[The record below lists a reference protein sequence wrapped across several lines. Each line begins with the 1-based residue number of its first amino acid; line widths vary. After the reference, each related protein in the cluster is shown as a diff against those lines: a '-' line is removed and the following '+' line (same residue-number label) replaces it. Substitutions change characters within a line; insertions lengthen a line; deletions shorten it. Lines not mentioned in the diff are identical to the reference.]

1 MSILSST
8 GKIYVIRT
16 PVCGRFGMYRLLA
29 KLTSGDFGVS
39 WDGVSEITIVT
50 FNKRRSMCNI
60 LHIDQYGTD
69 KLIRKLNE
77 GVYKIYL
84 EETLT
89 VDMFSGYP
97 AALKELEEAYG
108 VKITL
113 TSCLTHLRR
122 PLHQYLSDNCLI
134 KVYQDLI
141 TEAESFANFNKALT
155 KRSKTQKDLSN
166 NDIILLSIYYFINS
180 IYAIESEVVLR
191 HRFNVQTEEF
201 KADLLQART
210 DSSSLVIDAIYK
222 LARMFVAKNPHLF
235 NIKQNNETG
244 ELKFFGIAQR
254 REAKAIAFLLNNE
267 EQMRVFLTNPE
278 VETNESSCERALR
291 TGVLAKNSFN
301 FIASPDGMEAFSDY
315 QTIEATC
322 RLNSVSTVAYLIW
335 LASNIRYRLI
345 KQKKQGKDDPT
356 MFVMP
361 GNVKLKEPEVLYEE
375 CKMYHSKNLM
385 CYDKVDVK
393 GLTPY
398 DYARYLREFKPD
410 EKIAGE
416 GYL

>member
-180 IYAIESEVVLR
+180 IYAIE
-191 HRFNVQTEEF
+191 
-201 KADLLQART
+201 
-210 DSSSLVIDAIYK
+210 
-222 LARMFVAKNPHLF
+222 
-235 NIKQNNETG
+235 
-244 ELKFFGIAQR
+244 
-254 REAKAIAFLLNNE
+254 
-267 EQMRVFLTNPE
+267 
-278 VETNESSCERALR
+278 
-291 TGVLAKNSFN
+291 
-301 FIASPDGMEAFSDY
+301 
-315 QTIEATC
+315 
-322 RLNSVSTVAYLIW
+322 
-335 LASNIRYRLI
+335 
-345 KQKKQGKDDPT
+345 
-356 MFVMP
+356 
-361 GNVKLKEPEVLYEE
+361 
-375 CKMYHSKNLM
+375 
-385 CYDKVDVK
+385 
-393 GLTPY
+393 
-398 DYARYLREFKPD
+398 
-410 EKIAGE
+410 
-416 GYL
+416 